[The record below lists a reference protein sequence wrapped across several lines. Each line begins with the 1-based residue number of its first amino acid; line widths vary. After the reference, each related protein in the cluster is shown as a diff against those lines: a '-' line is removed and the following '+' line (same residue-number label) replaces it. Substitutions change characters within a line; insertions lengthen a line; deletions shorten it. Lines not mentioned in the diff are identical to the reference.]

1 MNNEIKKQK
10 IELKKGYYLII
21 ASKDAG
27 AFDLIYLYN
36 KNDELIKTTANKY
49 VMIELLKACNLNNKK
64 VEKTLLNCK

>member
-36 KNDELIKTTANKY
+36 KNDELTKTTANKY
-49 VMIELLKACNLNNKK
+49 IMIELLKACNLNNKK